1 MSKIILNDSNLI
13 VPAENDDILT
23 IIQKNKP
30 HITIQGFNTVIQD
43 KAMNGK
49 YVTKTLHRATN
60 RKLEIY
66 NMITGY
72 SIITYTNCKQVLI
85 AHTEVVKSVI
95 QKIQKQNLD
104 VLNLRYGLV
113 SDKMLGLL
121 FLDEN
126 KPIDLIMGCYFTTK
140 SAPLIGI
147 NRRQSSKKFKL
158 DFYHEVN
165 KYFSTIDIHHINKI
179 STTSML
185 RLIAFQL
192 TSTCGRPYG
201 IFATLLNLIASNYT
215 SNLSENDFHKS
226 LIELSNPDIILS
238 REEIVKT
245 FKMEVFH
252 E

>member
-1 MSKIILNDSNLI
+1 MSKIILNEGNLI
-13 VPAENDDILT
+13 VPTEKDDILT
-23 IIQKNKP
+23 IIHKNKP
-30 HITIQGFNTVIQD
+30 HITIQGFDTVIQD

-49 YVTKTLHRATN
+49 YVTKTLHRASN

-66 NMITGY
+66 HIITGY

-95 QKIQKQNLD
+95 QKIQKKED

-121 FLDEN
+121 FFDEN

-147 NRRQSSKKFKL
+147 NGRQPSKTFKL
-158 DFYHEVN
+158 DFYKEVN
-165 KYFSTIDIHHINKI
+165 KYFDTINNHHVNKI
-179 STTSML
+179 STASML
-185 RLIAFQL
+185 RYIAFQL

-201 IFATLLNLIASNYT
+201 VFATLLNLIASNYT
-215 SNLSENDFHKS
+215 SNLSEDDFHKS

-245 FKMEVFH
+245 FKMEVL
-252 E
+252 

>member
-1 MSKIILNDSNLI
+1 MSKIILNESHLI
-13 VPAENDDILT
+13 IPTEKDDILT

-49 YVTKTLHRATN
+49 YVTKTLHRASN

-66 NMITGY
+66 NINTGY

-85 AHTEVVKSVI
+85 AHTEVVNSVI
-95 QKIQKQNLD
+95 QKIQKKED

-113 SDKMLGLL
+113 ADKMLGLL
-121 FLDEN
+121 FFDEN

-147 NRRQSSKKFKL
+147 KGRQPSKKFKL

-165 KYFSTIDIHHINKI
+165 KYFNTIDTHHINKI
-179 STTSML
+179 STASML

-215 SNLSENDFHKS
+215 SNLSEDDFRNS